1 MRRQKSRNILVDTN
15 TILRYLLKDVP
26 DLYEKAEDLFKKV
39 RTGEQQI
46 EITEGVL
53 AEAVYVLLKFYGVP
67 KQETVETLST
77 FLLYKGIEGRSRSEY
92 LEALRL
98 FGQTNL
104 DFVDCLLAARTK
116 TRKLDLFTFD
126 KELLKAIG

>member
-26 DLYEKAEDLFKKV
+26 DLYEKAEELFKKV

-53 AEAVYVLLKFYGVP
+53 AEAVYVLLKFYRVP

-104 DFVDCLLAARTK
+104 DFVDCLLAARAK

-126 KELLKAIG
+126 KELLKAMG